1 MTHVLDNPAWN
12 ALSSGNKNLS
22 NGNGKAKYF
31 PKEVSPF
38 VGMEENTPENFEIL
52 HDIVPAESISA
63 VISPCEIV
71 IPGSWKT
78 VDFLKVQQMIC
89 ETPAEQISGDEP
101 LIPLSDQHIPA
112 MLALTKL
119 TVPGPFASRTI
130 DFGHYVGIF
139 NGDQL
144 ITMAGQR
151 MHPYEFAEISAV
163 CTHPDFTGRG
173 LAKQLLSHHIRRIRE
188 TGGIPFLHV
197 KSENARAIK
206 VYEAMGFKARR
217 EMSFYIIKKS

>member
-1 MTHVLDNPAWN
+1 MIHVLDNPAWN

-22 NGNGKAKYF
+22 NGNDKAKHF

-38 VGMEENTPENFEIL
+38 VGMAENTSENFEIL
-52 HDIVPAESISA
+52 RDLMPAEGVSA
-63 VISPCEIV
+63 VIAPAEIV
-71 IPGSWKT
+71 IPDSWKL
-78 VDFLKVQQMIC
+78 VHSLKVQQMIC
-89 ETPAEQISGDEP
+89 ETPAEHVSATG

-119 TVPGPFASRTI
+119 TEPGPFASRTV
-130 DFGHYVGIF
+130 DFGHYRGIF

-144 ITMAGQR
+144 IAMAGQR
-151 MHPYEFAEISAV
+151 LHPYEYMEISAV

-188 TGGIPFLHV
+188 AGGIPFLHV